1 MFCFFGNVPV
11 FVFLAQLR
19 NTGIEPQLPLAPT
32 VNDDDYIPFLC
43 LRIDFFIQKKEDL
56 EHQQREARTI
66 ACLIPR
72 EVRKAFRKG
81 MTIFLFIPLT

>member
-32 VNDDDYIPFLC
+32 VNENDYIPFLC

-72 EVRKAFRKG
+72 EVQKAFRKG
-81 MTIFLFIPLT
+81 MAIFLSIPLT